1 MTSLTRHDLCR
12 VKKITPSAKAD
23 KVVYYVN
30 PL

>member
-1 MTSLTRHDLCR
+1 M
-12 VKKITPSAKAD
+12 PSAKAD